1 MALEIEKK
9 FLLKPFNI
17 ENFLKKAGL
26 NYKSFDI
33 SQFYI
38 FDSNT
43 PIRIRKFGKKYF
55 LTLKKGE
62 GLAREEFER
71 EITKDEFENILSNYK
86 DIYSLYK
93 TRYKVKTRK
102 KIYEIDRFEKELK
115 GLFFLEVEFKDEKE
129 AKYFN
134 IDKRFKQLIL
144 EDVTEDIRFS
154 NFFLAKNQNIPTLQ
168 NCENILNIEEIAP
181 LCSTKEASKT
191 ILHSLFRRAEYYRE
205 KILTGDED
213 IENLHQIRVSLR
225 KMLVFLK
232 EFKEFF
238 QKKWFETIY
247 SQTKEVMSSTNKK
260 RDIDV
265 LLSNFD
271 EYLSHLPPSMKDYLK
286 DFKDKLQ
293 EIQEKEQK
301 RILELLKSEKF
312 KNIKNLIDSI
322 SFTAKASFPII
333 VTSYKIIK
341 KREKKIFFLAK
352 SIVKN
357 TPAYKYHELRIQFKR
372 IRYLLEFFSRLYQK
386 KETQI
391 FIKNCKNIQDI
402 LGRHQ
407 DLEVQRIH
415 IKEYLKKRDFSFDTI
430 LSVGKLIGDMEFEE
444 FKQRKLFRKLYK
456 KLSKRLK
463 SSIIF

>member
-1 MALEIEKK
+1 MAFEIEKK

-38 FDSNT
+38 LDSNT
-43 PIRIRKFGKKYF
+43 PIRIRKVGKKYF
-55 LTLKKGE
+55 LTIKKGE
-62 GLAREEFER
+62 GLIREEFER
-71 EITKDEFENILSNYK
+71 EITKDEFENILSNHK
-86 DIYSLYK
+86 DICSLYK
-93 TRYKVKTRK
+93 TRYKVKIGK
-102 KIYEIDRFEKELK
+102 KNYEIDRFEKWLK
-115 GLFFLEVEFKDEKE
+115 GLFFLEVEFKEKRE
-129 AKYFN
+129 AKYFD
-134 IDKRFKQLIL
+134 IDKRFKQFIL
-144 EDVTEDIRFS
+144 EDVTEDKRFS
-154 NFFLAKNQNIPTLQ
+154 NFFLAKNQNIPSLQ
-168 NCENILNIEEIAP
+168 KCEKILNIEEIAP

-191 ILHSLFRRAEYYRE
+191 ILHSLFRRAEYYKE
-205 KILTGDED
+205 KILSSEDD
-213 IENLHQIRVSLR
+213 IENLHQLRVSLR

-238 QKKWFETIY
+238 QKEWYTAIY
-247 SQTKEVMSSTNKK
+247 FHTKEIMSLTNKK

-271 EYLSHLPPSMKDYLK
+271 EYLLHLPPSMKNYLK
-286 DFKDKLQ
+286 DFKNRLQ
-293 EIQEKEQK
+293 EIQQKEQNS
-301 RILELLKSEKF
+301 ILRFFKSDKF

-322 SFTAKASFPII
+322 SFTAKANFPII
-333 VTSYKIIK
+333 VTSYKIIT
-341 KREKKIFFLAK
+341 KREKKIFLLAK
-352 SIVKN
+352 SITKN

-372 IRYLLEFFSRLYQK
+372 IRYLLEFFSHFYHKR
-386 KETQI
+386 ETQT

-407 DLEVQRIH
+407 DLEVQRDH
-415 IKEYLKKRDFSFDTI
+415 IKEFLKERDFPFDTI

-444 FKQRKLFRKLYK
+444 LKQRKLFRKLYK
-456 KLSKRLK
+456 KLSKKLK